1 MCGVQHATTNSGTW
15 REFGWKN
22 LMRYF
27 ITPKIKSKQGDN
39 QGTCWRYCGTNEAH
53 HSHVFWECGMLQP
66 YWAAIHENI
75 SKILGYGIPKEF
87 DVMYLGNLAEHIGDE
102 DIYLARIL
110 MVAAKKAIT
119 RLWLQATPPTE
130 RQWVGI
136 IGEIK
141 VMEKMTYKLRVK
153 EGLFEKRWEKW
164 INYEQEGGTNE
175 MG

>member
-1 MCGVQHATTNSGTW
+1 MRCEGSLNILINIVTQVYKGKRMRYVSTLYKALGECSTHSTTYIKERWEKERNTEITDDEWQDMCGVQHATTNSGTW

-39 QGTCWRYCGTNEAH
+39 QGTCWRNCGTDEAH

-87 DVMYLGNLAEHIGDE
+87 DVVYLGNL
-102 DIYLARIL
+102 LC
-110 MVAAKKAIT
+110 T
-119 RLWLQATPPTE
+119 
-130 RQWVGI
+130 
-136 IGEIK
+136 
-141 VMEKMTYKLRVK
+141 
-153 EGLFEKRWEKW
+153 
-164 INYEQEGGTNE
+164 
-175 MG
+175 